1 MLTSSLGADARV
13 RANARG
19 GAGSMFGR
27 IFSTIAK
34 HVASSRLLLV
44 LIIVLQVLYLLPALK
59 QTTMGGW

>member
-1 MLTSSLGADARV
+1 
-13 RANARG
+13 
-19 GAGSMFGR
+19 MFGR